1 MCGWA
6 WFVSD
11 FCKFQTFL
19 LNLRRFNKFYVHR
32 QPDAVNQEFL
42 ARMNASAKI
51 HLTPAKVKG
60 KYVIRFVANQENC
73 NEEQIDKAWQTI
85 QDFAT
90 ELLAEIAPPKKTR
103 PARPALRKLDRTH
116 SQRFSFTRNVSQEL
130 YERQSSM
137 YVNKLTKLCNRFQ
150 LFFSFFPTDKSLWT
164 ARHRLS

>member
-1 MCGWA
+1 
-6 WFVSD
+6 
-11 FCKFQTFL
+11 
-19 LNLRRFNKFYVHR
+19 LNLYR

-73 NEEQIDKAWQTI
+73 NEAQIENAWETI
-85 QDFAT
+85 QEFAK
-90 ELLAEIAPPKKTR
+90 EILIEIAPPKKTR
-103 PARPALRKLDRTH
+103 PARPTLRKPLDRTH

-137 YVNKLTKLCNRFQ
+137 YV
-150 LFFSFFPTDKSLWT
+150 FSFVSLAQRKFYFDFLFSQSKAHGWCH
-164 ARHRLS
+164 ADRSDRHR